1 MPLTK
6 EELLQSEFYQR
17 LKEQDRT
24 DYLNNLEQKR
34 KLSGGIIVNENG
46 QTIINE
52 ETQPLRNDSGI
63 FLAVEDPFDEG
74 QNLQDPDQIIKISL
88 ATTSYMPNP
97 FWDNILD
104 REFSE
109 L

>member
-88 ATTSYMPNP
+88 ATTSYMTNP

>member
-52 ETQPLRNDSGI
+52 ETQPLRNDSGT

-74 QNLQDPDQIIKISL
+74 QNLQDPDQIIKIGL
-88 ATTSYMPNP
+88 ATTCYLTDP
-97 FWDNILD
+97 FWDNILN